1 MSTPSRKPVG
11 PIDLSSY
18 VAQRAREQTESAPIE
33 GGNQPVVSPYAPQQ
47 GRERTDITRA
57 AADVSRT
64 PMFPDIPT
72 PPPPVDLDEAAH
84 RAAQVVD
91 PERTPER
98 PSPERTPERPS
109 PERPQQGFTEG
120 DIERLEASLR
130 WLQRE
135 EAATRLLHS
144 SGEPAAQAA
153 ADAGDQDEI
162 DDRPPRRFQSLRSL
176 EPEHLVP
183 PPGLNGGRRR
193 WPLSILAASVVG
205 AAVAYYFAAGDST
218 PPKAPPPRPQVASFD
233 AKVGAPAPVTLS
245 RPELLPT
252 VARDEDADPPAPT
265 QSTSQHN
272 KTSRL
277 AKLPETATVAAP
289 QPATVPAP
297 QPAPVAAPQPAA
309 APPAAAPQP
318 AAAAPQPA
326 AAAPRPPAAAPEAAP
341 PSKPVRAADPPV
353 RSLAAEEIALLIKQG
368 EQFVANGDFVTAR
381 LMFQRAAQ
389 AGDAT
394 AAMALAATYDPLILA
409 KLGAVGVGGDVEKAR
424 SWYQKAE
431 SLGAPEATHRLS
443 LLANR

>member
-57 AADVSRT
+57 TADAPRT
-64 PMFPDIPT
+64 PMFADVPT
-72 PPPPVDLDEAAH
+72 PQAPVDLDEASR
-84 RAAQVVD
+84 RAAQVAD
-91 PERTPER
+91 ADQRAPER
-98 PSPERTPERPS
+98 PSPERPS
-109 PERPQQGFTEG
+109 SERPQQGFTEG

-144 SGEPAAQAA
+144 SGEPAAQTA
-153 ADAGDQDEI
+153 ADASDQDEI

-193 WPLSILAASVVG
+193 WPLSILAASAVG
-205 AAVAYYFAAGDST
+205 AAIAYYFAAGDST

-233 AKVGAPAPVTLS
+233 AKVSAPPPVTLS

-297 QPAPVAAPQPAA
+297 QPAPVAAPQPAV
-309 APPAAAPQP
+309 APPQP

-341 PSKPVRAADPPV
+341 PSKPVRAADPPA
-353 RSLAAEEIALLIKQG
+353 RSLQADEIALLNKQG

-389 AGDAT
+389 TGDAN
-394 AAMALAATYDPLILA
+394 AAMALAATYDPLVLA
-409 KLGAVGVGGDVEKAR
+409 RLGAVGVGGDVEKAR

-443 LLANR
+443 LLANAHAR

>member
-18 VAQRAREQTESAPIE
+18 VAQRARERTESEPIE
-33 GGNQPVVSPYAPQQ
+33 GGNQPVLSPYAPQH
-47 GRERTDITRA
+47 GRERIDITGPT
-57 AADVSRT
+57 ADDPSRT
-64 PMFPDIPT
+64 PMFPDVPT
-72 PPPPVDLDEAAH
+72 PQPPVDLDEPAQ
-84 RAAQVVD
+84 RAAPAAD
-91 PERTPER
+91 ADRRTPER
-98 PSPERTPERPS
+98 PSPERPA
-109 PERPQQGFTEG
+109 ERPQQGFTEG

-153 ADAGDQDEI
+153 IDAGGQHEM

-183 PPGLNGGRRR
+183 PPGLNAGRRR
-193 WPLSILAASVVG
+193 WPLSILAASAVG
-205 AAVAYYFAAGDST
+205 AAIAYYFAAGDST
-218 PPKAPPPRPQVASFD
+218 PPKAPLPRPQVASFD
-233 AKVGAPAPVTLS
+233 AKVSAPAPVTLS

-252 VARDEDADPPAPT
+252 VARDEDGDAPAPT
-265 QSTSQHN
+265 QSSSQRN

-277 AKLPETATVAAP
+277 AKLPETA
-289 QPATVPAP
+289 
-297 QPAPVAAPQPAA
+297 PVATPQPAA
-309 APPAAAPQP
+309 APPPPAAAPPQP
-318 AAAAPQPA
+318 AAAAPQPTTAVPQPA
-326 AAAPRPPAAAPEAAP
+326 AAAPRPAAAAPEAAP

-389 AGDAT
+389 AGDAS
-394 AAMALAATYDPLILA
+394 AAMALAATYDPLMLA
-409 KLGAVGVGGDVEKAR
+409 RLGAVGVGGDVEKAR

>member
-33 GGNQPVVSPYAPQQ
+33 GGNQPVVSPYAPQP
-47 GRERTDITRA
+47 GRERSDITRA
-57 AADVSRT
+57 AADAPRT

-72 PPPPVDLDEAAH
+72 PQPPVDLDEAAH
-84 RAAQVVD
+84 RAAQAAD
-91 PERTPER
+91 PDRTPER
-98 PSPERTPERPS
+98 PSPERTPERP
-109 PERPQQGFTEG
+109 PVERPQQGFTEG

-135 EAATRLLHS
+135 EAATRLLNS

-153 ADAGDQDEI
+153 ADASDQDEM
-162 DDRPPRRFQSLRSL
+162 DGRLPRRFQSLRSL

-183 PPGLNGGRRR
+183 PPGLNGGGRR

-205 AAVAYYFAAGDST
+205 AAIAYYFAAGDST

-233 AKVGAPAPVTLS
+233 AKISAPPPVALS

-252 VARDEDADPPAPT
+252 VARDEDVDPPAPT

-277 AKLPETATVAAP
+277 AKLPETVAAP
-289 QPATVPAP
+289 QPATAAPQPAP
-297 QPAPVAAPQPAA
+297 VAAPPAPVAAPQPAA
-309 APPAAAPQP
+309 APPPQP
-318 AAAAPQPA
+318 AAAAPQ
-326 AAAPRPPAAAPEAAP
+326 PAAAPEAAP

-353 RSLAAEEIALLIKQG
+353 RTLAAEEVALLIKQG

-389 AGDAT
+389 AGDAN
-394 AAMALAATYDPLILA
+394 AAMALAATYDPLMLA
-409 KLGAVGVGGDVEKAR
+409 RLGAVGVGGDVEKAR

-443 LLANR
+443 LLANARAR

>member
-18 VAQRAREQTESAPIE
+18 VAQRARERTESEPIA
-33 GGNQPVVSPYAPQQ
+33 GSDQPVLSPYAPQP
-47 GRERTDITRA
+47 GRERADITRA
-57 AADVSRT
+57 AADASRA

-72 PPPPVDLDEAAH
+72 PQPPVDLDEAAH
-84 RAAQVVD
+84 RTAQVAD
-91 PERTPER
+91 PD
-98 PSPERTPERPS
+98 RTPERPS
-109 PERPQQGFTEG
+109 PERPSPERPSPERPAERSQQGFTEG

-144 SGEPAAQAA
+144 SGEPAAPAA
-153 ADAGDQDEI
+153 ADASDQDEM

-193 WPLSILAASVVG
+193 WPLSILAASAVG
-205 AAVAYYFAAGDST
+205 AAIAYYFASGDST
-218 PPKAPPPRPQVASFD
+218 PPKASPPRPQVASFD
-233 AKVGAPAPVTLS
+233 AKVSAPPPVTLS

-277 AKLPETATVAAP
+277 AKLPETATVTAP
-289 QPATVPAP
+289 QPPTVAT
-297 QPAPVAAPQPAA
+297 PQPAA
-309 APPAAAPQP
+309 APPQP
-318 AAAAPQPA
+318 AAAPPPQPA

-353 RSLAAEEIALLIKQG
+353 RSLQADEIALLIKQG

-389 AGDAT
+389 AGNAN
-394 AAMALAATYDPLILA
+394 AAMALAATYDPLMLA

-424 SWYQKAE
+424 TWYQKAE

>member
-18 VAQRAREQTESAPIE
+18 VAHRAREQTESEPIE
-33 GGNQPVVSPYAPQQ
+33 GGNQPPPSPYAPQQ
-47 GRERTDITRA
+47 GRERTDITRP
-57 AADVSRT
+57 AADASRA
-64 PMFPDIPT
+64 PMFPDVPT
-72 PPPPVDLDEAAH
+72 PQPPVDLDEAAH
-84 RAAQVVD
+84 RAAQAAD
-91 PERTPER
+91 ADRR
-98 PSPERTPERPS
+98 S

-144 SGEPAAQAA
+144 SGEPAAPPP
-153 ADAGDQDEI
+153 ADASDQNEM

-193 WPLSILAASVVG
+193 WPLSILAASAVG
-205 AAVAYYFAAGDST
+205 AAIAYYFAAGDST
-218 PPKAPPPRPQVASFD
+218 PPKAPAPRPQVASFD
-233 AKVGAPAPVTLS
+233 AKVSAPPPVTLS

-252 VARDEDADPPAPT
+252 VARDEDGDTPAPT
-265 QSTSQHN
+265 QSSSQHN
-272 KTSRL
+272 KTARL
-277 AKLPETATVAAP
+277 AKLPE
-289 QPATVPAP
+289 PATV
-297 QPAPVAAPQPAA
+297 
-309 APPAAAPQP
+309 AAPQP

-326 AAAPRPPAAAPEAAP
+326 AAAPRPPSAAPEAAP
-341 PSKPVRAADPPV
+341 PTKPVRAADPPV

-368 EQFVANGDFVTAR
+368 EQFVASGDFVTAR